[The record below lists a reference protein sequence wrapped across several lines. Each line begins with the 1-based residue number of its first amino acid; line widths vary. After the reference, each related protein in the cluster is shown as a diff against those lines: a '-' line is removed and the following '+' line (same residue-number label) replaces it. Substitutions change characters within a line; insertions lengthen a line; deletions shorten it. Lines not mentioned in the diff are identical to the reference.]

1 MDILRSLR
9 VFVMSVQNGSLSS
22 AGRQLGMSPASV
34 SRCISVMEDKLGA
47 RLLNRSS
54 RNLTLTEAGQI
65 YYRYAEQILAQVEE
79 ADASVSQ
86 LQHAPRGLLRVH
98 SRTLIG
104 TQKIGPALPEFLR
117 RYPEIKIDLMF
128 SNRVIDL
135 IEQNIDVDIR
145 IGALED
151 STLIAKKLI
160 GSERVL
166 CASPA
171 YLASAPPILQPA
183 DVARH
188 NCLTYSLNQGATV
201 WRFADSAGAVTEVS
215 VNGNFQTDHG
225 PTLRTMALAD
235 VGLILMPDWSIRRD
249 LEAGTLVAVLPQY
262 RISYSSFENGIY
274 AVYLQRRHLS
284 AKVRIFVDYLS
295 EIMRDMR

>member
-1 MDILRSLR
+1 MDIVRSLR
-9 VFVMSVQNGSLSS
+9 IFVLSVQNKSLSS
-22 AGRQLGMSPASV
+22 AGRHLGMSPASV
-34 SRCISVMEDKLGA
+34 SRCISVMEEKLGA

-54 RNLTLTEAGQI
+54 RKLTLTEAGQI

-86 LQHAPRGLLRVH
+86 LQSAPRGLLRVH

-104 TQKIGPALPEFLR
+104 TQQIGPALPEFLR
-117 RYPEIKIDLMF
+117 RYPDIKIDLML
-128 SNRVIDL
+128 SNRVVDL

-151 STLIAKKLI
+151 STLIARKLV

-171 YLASAPPILQPA
+171 YLAGASPILQPA
-183 DVARH
+183 DLARH
-188 NCLTYSLNQGATV
+188 NCLTYSLNLGATI
-201 WRFADSAGAVTEVS
+201 WRFADGSGAVAEVP
-215 VNGNFQTDHG
+215 VNGSFQTDHG

-235 VGLILMPDWSIRRD
+235 VGLVLMPDWSVRRD
-249 LEAGTLVAVLPQY
+249 IEAGLLVPVLPQY
-262 RISYSSFENGIY
+262 RISYGSFENGIY
-274 AVYLQRRHLS
+274 AVYLQRRYLS
-284 AKVRIFVDYLS
+284 AKVRVFVDFLA
-295 EIMRDMR
+295 EVMKTRL